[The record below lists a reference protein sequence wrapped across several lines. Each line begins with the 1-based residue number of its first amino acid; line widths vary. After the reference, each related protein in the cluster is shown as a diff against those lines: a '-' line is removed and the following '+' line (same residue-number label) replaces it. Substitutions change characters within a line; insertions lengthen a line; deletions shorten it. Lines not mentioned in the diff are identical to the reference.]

1 MVEFGISLVFM
12 ISMSFLIKLSGF
24 ELSAKTCSI
33 LMRGWGDIMDSDEV
47 HKLFDEMTER
57 GCLVDVPA
65 YDSYL
70 EALRKGG
77 NLDEAYKIFQEMD
90 SNGIDPDACTY
101 SIFIRAY
108 CEANDIHSV
117 FRVLHKMRRYNRLPN
132 VCSYNCIIKKLC
144 KNEVAAYW
152 NTSSEESLAVPKY

>member
-1 MVEFGISLVFM
+1 MTNLE
-12 ISMSFLIKLSGF
+12 
-24 ELSAKTCSI
+24 EL
-33 LMRGWGDIMDSDEV
+33 
-47 HKLFDEMTER
+47 
-57 GCLVDVPA
+57 PA

-70 EALRKGG
+70 EALCKGG
-77 NLDEAYKIFQEMD
+77 NLDEPYKIFQEMD

-117 FRVLHKMRRYNRLPN
+117 FSVLHRMRRYNRLPN

-144 KNEVAAYW
+144 KNEVPAYW